1 MVSPVLP
8 GSSGP
13 PHSTCFG
20 PGPLKG
26 PLVLRTEPRALVR
39 ATPPPHIL
47 SILPHGR
54 VEPLQALQPSLLSPA
69 APVFRTEPSPAS
81 SSPCSGAARGP
92 RFLACVGSCRSQ
104 DRAGA
109 WVPHLPLPVPPS
121 TSGSSLFRGGGS
133 WVRTQRCSAHQVP
146 CPAHSPPA
154 ASAENSAHCAVLPR
168 RQAAHKPPG
177 PLGTSSQRHG
187 QGAAPPCTPPGCQAG
202 W

>member
-1 MVSPVLP
+1 MSCAQSPEPSSEPRPHPTSSASFHMAEWSHCKPSSHHCSHQPPL
-8 GSSGP
+8 SSG
-13 PHSTCFG
+13 
-20 PGPLKG
+20 
-26 PLVLRTEPRALVR
+26 
-39 ATPPPHIL
+39 
-47 SILPHGR
+47 
-54 VEPLQALQPSLLSPA
+54 LSPTLA
-69 APVFRTEPSPAS
+69 RPELPMQGWASPAS

-133 WVRTQRCSAHQVP
+133 WVRTRRCSAHQVP